1 MCYAGSNTG
10 LTDGGFKG
18 QTSNM
23 WIKKKK
29 KIPAENQ
36 YMKSEHANYC
46 QIITDPTVKSP
57 AVIIFK
63 SDIHCMINWIKK
75 INKLSMRSY

>member
-1 MCYAGSNTG
+1 
-10 LTDGGFKG
+10 
-18 QTSNM
+18 
-23 WIKKKK
+23 
-29 KIPAENQ
+29 
-36 YMKSEHANYC
+36 MKSEHANYC
-46 QIITDPTVKSP
+46 QIITDPTVKSS